1 MVQGAT
7 PAQRGKALYRMGQAE
22 ARGKRFDDAKE
33 HLKEA
38 IEVTEEK
45 EGGPISREIK
55 RVKAAEAKYVEK
67 EKKMCRRMF
76 G

>member
-1 MVQGAT
+1 MVDGAT

-38 IEVTEEK
+38 IEVTGEK
-45 EGGPISREIK
+45 ENGPIAKELK
-55 RVKAAEAKYVEK
+55 RVRVAEQKYVEK
-67 EKKMCRRMF
+67 EKKMYGRMF